1 MRQEARGNRQQ
12 ATGNSSARTSAD
24 YWLLAA
30 GYSGFTLLE
39 VLVASAILSL
49 ALAALYGV
57 FSQTLLSKRLAE
69 ERAEQAR
76 TARIALLRIG
86 EDLQSALPPTGKET
100 YFLGKT
106 RLTQEFPEDTL
117 SFVTL
122 TRAALTARTPEGD
135 LSEIAYGVEPDPSDI
150 TQKQLVRRVRFTL
163 SPRNDAADEA
173 APLLFQV
180 HGLRFR
186 FFDGREWR
194 EEWRQEHPQNQLP
207 RAVETTVYVADS
219 QGKILPFSTV
229 ITLPLADTKR
239 GKAA

>member
-1 MRQEARGNRQQ
+1 MRQQATGNGQR
-12 ATGNSSARTSAD
+12 ATGNSSARISAD
-24 YWLLAA
+24 YWLLATDYA
-30 GYSGFTLLE
+30 GFTLLE

-49 ALAALYGV
+49 VLAALYGV
-57 FSQTLLSKRLAE
+57 FSQTLTSKRLAE

-86 EDLQSALPPTGKET
+86 EDLQSALPPTSREIH
-100 YFLGKT
+100 FLGKT

-122 TRAALTARTPEGD
+122 TRAAMTTRTPEGD
-135 LSEIAYGVEPDPSDI
+135 LSEVAYGVEPDPSDI

-173 APLLFQV
+173 APILLHV

-186 FFDGREWR
+186 FFDGHEWQ
-194 EEWRQEHPQNQLP
+194 EEWRQEQTHNQLP
-207 RAVETTVYVADS
+207 RAVETTVYVADP

-229 ITLPLADTKR
+229 ITLPLAETKR